1 MLKSS
6 CLALVV
12 AALTLLNATDQARAQ
27 FAAVEPPPSDLA
39 VGFNSITPQQA
50 KEWLTVLASPEFEG
64 RGTGQQGYVKA
75 AHWMAGQVAELG
87 LKPVGDGPYET

>member
-1 MLKSS
+1 MSKSS
-6 CLALVV
+6 CLALFVV
-12 AALTLLNATDQARAQ
+12 VLILLNATAQVRAQ
-27 FAAVEPPPSDLA
+27 FAPVEPPPNDLA

-50 KEWLTVLASPEFEG
+50 KEWLTILASPEFEG